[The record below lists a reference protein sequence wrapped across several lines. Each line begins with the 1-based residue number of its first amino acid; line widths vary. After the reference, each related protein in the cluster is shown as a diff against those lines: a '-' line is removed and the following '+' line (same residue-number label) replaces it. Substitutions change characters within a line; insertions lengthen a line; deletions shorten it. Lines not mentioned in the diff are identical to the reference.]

1 MEINP
6 VEVSWEGASRI
17 SGHSTF
23 HSFARF
29 LNPIDQLIRVESIL
43 LFVKISLF
51 GRQVG
56 VPFPLPAF
64 THCGSFVQIRNEI
77 KLQQYGSFYTIS
89 TVCVFHYLSC
99 IR

>member
-29 LNPIDQLIRVESIL
+29 LNPIDQLIRVESVL

-56 VPFPLPAF
+56 A
-64 THCGSFVQIRNEI
+64 C
-77 KLQQYGSFYTIS
+77 
-89 TVCVFHYLSC
+89 TVSLARIHTLRIVCANQK
-99 IR
+99 